1 MRDFS
6 STSITELAVVVAEHL
21 REQGVSV
28 VLVGGL
34 AVEIYSENLYLTK
47 DIDMV
52 DTSAQSPAVLSKVMA
67 ELGFRK
73 QGRVYINPSTE
84 ITVEFPT
91 APLWVGDELVQE
103 TTVAQL
109 PAGKIPILRAE
120 DVVKD
125 RLAAFIHWRDSQS
138 LVQAAAIM
146 LNHDM
151 KPSDF
156 RSFVEREG
164 SAAQFEQLNKLF
176 RRGQS
181 HRELTMAQL
190 EADLAEILLEEL

>member
-1 MRDFS
+1 MKDFS

-21 REQGVSV
+21 REQAISV

-52 DTSAQSPAVLSKVMA
+52 DTSAQSPAALSKVMA

-84 ITVEFPT
+84 ITVEFPA
-91 APLWVGDELVQE
+91 APLWAGDELVQE

-109 PAGKIPILRAE
+109 PAGEIPILRAE

-125 RLAAFIHWRDSQS
+125 RLAAFMHWRDSQS

-151 KPSDF
+151 KPGDF

-164 SAAQFEQLNKLF
+164 NAAQFEQLNKLF
-176 RRGQS
+176 RRGQK

-190 EADLAEILLEEL
+190 EADLAEILLDEL